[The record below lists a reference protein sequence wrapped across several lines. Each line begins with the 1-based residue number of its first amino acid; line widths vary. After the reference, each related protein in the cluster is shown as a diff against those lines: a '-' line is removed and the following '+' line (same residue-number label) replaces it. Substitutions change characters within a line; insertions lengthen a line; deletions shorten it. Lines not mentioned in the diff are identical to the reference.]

1 MLFDIFSTEFKAFS
15 SNYYSDA
22 IKSGMITVNGKKVGL
37 DYRLKDSDRI
47 VHKTTRQE
55 TPVLSD
61 LPAVVFE
68 SDDLIAVNKPCSIPV
83 HPCGNFNYNSLTN
96 IVEICLNYKGL
107 KSVHRLDRQTSG
119 IVFFAKNLQNADDFR
134 RALIEDKV
142 KKVYYAKVAGNFE
155 LACKNGETSC
165 SDSIY
170 CESHVEAIMTCCP
183 IDEIPKQY
191 LDKARDAYTK
201 FKFKFYD

>member
-1 MLFDIFSTEFKAFS
+1 MVESEGTKCLKLGKRLQPQSDEHMYEVRSGLRFVKPYEHEFTSFTKRRWIGQMLFDIFSTEFKAFS

-107 KSVHRLDRQTSG
+107 KSVHRLDR
-119 IVFFAKNLQNADDFR
+119 
-134 RALIEDKV
+134 
-142 KKVYYAKVAGNFE
+142 
-155 LACKNGETSC
+155 
-165 SDSIY
+165 
-170 CESHVEAIMTCCP
+170 
-183 IDEIPKQY
+183 
-191 LDKARDAYTK
+191 
-201 FKFKFYD
+201 